1 MNISSLLKMTS
12 DAPNEITTEPRCRR
26 AGSKRQFITCRKR
39 KIEPSQTKTGRW
51 ERSEN
56 VAFLRGL
63 KYYGKGKWKQIGAL
77 IPTRTTIQVKTH
89 AQMVMKRQE
98 AGEDIFAELEDGDN
112 WAPEVRTETTIFRDS
127 VHTQQRQNKASST
140 GSQPISDAIDMTA
153 AQILV
158 LLRTDSW

>member
-77 IPTRTTIQVKTH
+77 IPTRYVHSHHLSLVFCTIIKCI
-89 AQMVMKRQE
+89 
-98 AGEDIFAELEDGDN
+98 IFLQCRVFNDN
-112 WAPEVRTETTIFRDS
+112 
-127 VHTQQRQNKASST
+127 
-140 GSQPISDAIDMTA
+140 
-153 AQILV
+153 
-158 LLRTDSW
+158 